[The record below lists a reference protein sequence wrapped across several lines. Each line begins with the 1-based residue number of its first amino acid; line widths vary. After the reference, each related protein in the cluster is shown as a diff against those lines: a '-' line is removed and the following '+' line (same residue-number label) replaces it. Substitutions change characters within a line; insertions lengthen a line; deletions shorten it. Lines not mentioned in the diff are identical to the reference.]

1 MKATAKPRKPAP
13 ASEPRRRAQAKP
25 DLARCE
31 VRTRPTTAPAPS
43 PPSNAEPRPVP
54 EDWEPPVLRAGG
66 TWVGGSLRRED
77 IYDDDGR

>member
-1 MKATAKPRKPAP
+1 MKAPAKRGKTAP
-13 ASEPRRRAQAKP
+13 ASEPRRRVNPKP

-31 VRTRPTTAPAPS
+31 VRVRPAARSLEPAPL
-43 PPSNAEPRPVP
+43 P
-54 EDWEPPVLRAGG
+54 EDWEPPLLRAGG

>member
-1 MKATAKPRKPAP
+1 MKAPAKRGKTAP
-13 ASEPRRRAQAKP
+13 ASEPRRRVTSKP

-31 VRTRPTTAPAPS
+31 VRTRPVAPIPAPAPL
-43 PPSNAEPRPVP
+43 P
-54 EDWEPPVLRAGG
+54 EDWEPPLLRAGG

>member
-1 MKATAKPRKPAP
+1 MKETAKPRKPVP
-13 ASEPRRRAQAKP
+13 ASEPRRRSQPKP

-31 VRTRPTTAPAPS
+31 VRTRAAMKTTPS
-43 PPSNAEPRPVP
+43 IPGHEEPHALPD
-54 EDWEPPVLRAGG
+54 DWELPVLRAGG

>member
-1 MKATAKPRKPAP
+1 MRATAKPRKPAP
-13 ASEPRRRAQAKP
+13 AFEPRRRPHPKP

-31 VRTRPTTAPAPS
+31 VRTRPAAVVPAPAAPAP
-43 PPSNAEPRPVP
+43 P

-77 IYDDDGR
+77 LYDDDGR